1 MHKTGKLNGGNDFAI
16 VPNFLSFKTVFYLK
30 FLFGKAIKIIMK
42 FDIKNK
48 IRLTKYPLTDLK

>member
-1 MHKTGKLNGGNDFAI
+1 MHKTRKFNGTPPPPRLF
-16 VPNFLSFKTVFYLK
+16 FKTVFYLK

-48 IRLTKYPLTDLK
+48 IRLTQYPLTDLK